1 MNLSSK
7 ILLLSVLLVFSL
19 QGFTQPLHQ
28 NDINHH
34 SDHYGIFYIK
44 NAPDSL
50 ANFTPEEALHFLDTT
65 SFAIDTLQFTLKT
78 DSLTI
83 VYEPYQHYQKEI
95 YPDGTEISKSVLK
108 GHNSSYRIR
117 SANGHILHESRTD
130 KNGNYYCRDFDY
142 DRKYNYDESYDS
154 RNGKR
159 IAYEYFNNNWTKS
172 YEWVKDLFI
181 YGEVDTINGLAIRT
195 YHTIQ
200 HGDTIKFR
208 QEYENNFYEADCK
221 TGGYRIV
228 KRVRSKN
235 YYYEENVSPNAYLKY
250 VTLGSDSIYR
260 RQLLPDG
267 AYSTTVTTP
276 LGKTTTLVRNDS
288 LLEKEVVVSDHPANS
303 SSKRKITV
311 TALPQT
317 DDSLVL
323 KVNTYHP
330 KYGSLLLETRWYT
343 PDQVKLDSID
353 LNHIPIEKPVYRM
366 VKRYTRN
373 FSPQKTIQWKNGK
386 RTVTKHYFPLK
397 NTFAYLKRKIF
408 RKRYVIDNAYSRPY
422 MPVVRELEH
431 LPALEINERYD
442 PLSQLLMVWKTPEE
456 RLSFAD
462 ISKSLLQG
470 VSILSGDL
478 GTITWIYHPDT
489 TLLQMNGQNIT
500 QDALLSFFNE
510 KAFFIQHKAEL
521 LHTVQFLC
529 NARLTKGKDIYF
541 LGMSPY
547 DDWEW
552 KTAEEKRYENR
563 LTWHISKNQLTH

>member
-1 MNLSSK
+1 M
-7 ILLLSVLLVFSL
+7 
-19 QGFTQPLHQ
+19 HQ

-44 NAPDSL
+44 NTPDSL
-50 ANFTPEEALHFLDTT
+50 ANFTPEEALQFLDTT
-65 SFAIDTLQFTLKT
+65 SLAIDTLQFTLKT

-95 YPDGTEISKSVLK
+95 YPDGTEVSKSVLK

-117 SANGHILHESRTD
+117 SANGYILHESRTD

-159 IAYEYFNNNWTKS
+159 IAYEYSNNNWTKS
-172 YEWVKDLFI
+172 YEWMKDLFT

-200 HGDTIKFR
+200 YGDTIKFR

-250 VTLGSDSIYR
+250 VTLGFDSVYR

-288 LLEKEVVVSDHPANS
+288 LLKKEVVVSEHPANS
-303 SSKRKITV
+303 NSKRKVTV
-311 TALPQT
+311 TTLPQA
-317 DDSLVL
+317 DDSLAL
-323 KVNTYHP
+323 KVDTYHP
-330 KYGSLLLETRWYT
+330 KYGNLLLETRWYT
-343 PDQVKLDSID
+343 HDQVKLDSVH
-353 LNHIPIEKPVYRM
+353 LNHTPTGKPVYRM

-442 PLSQLLMVWKTPEE
+442 PLSQLLMAWETPEE

-500 QDALLSFFNE
+500 QDALLRFFNE